1 MHDTSLVP
9 WCACMPLAHRLGCYE
24 RILQFHSDNGLYI
37 MVIKTH
43 ADPTNQ
49 QVLAFVL
56 SEYKGMKGAKRVGQ
70 GIPGVIRYDPDV
82 SETSFDTIDKLL
94 VQYKMLSPPSSGGDG
109 GEKKPELKEM
119 EVKYSDGAGGELVGY
134 CIYKET
140 QSKSKR
146 PGLLVFPGPYGD
158 GGGEHERDV
167 AREYARKGMVV
178 FLPDY
183 YPTRNSDTNYG
194 QTLAAIA
201 AYDDF
206 LKDSERAQE
215 IAKLGYDQLA
225 KSDMVDPDK
234 ISAIGFCFGGAMTLN
249 LARSGAKL
257 LAAVSL
263 HGEYPHLETKIGN
276 NGAIGKYNT
285 QHFVEMVGYAD
296 PFIPAVARDAWVK
309 ELTGYTANTDK
320 TFDFIVYG
328 TSVHAFSIHY
338 SETFLDVSLRERSG
352 GKAGKCTRGY

>member
-1 MHDTSLVP
+1 
-9 WCACMPLAHRLGCYE
+9 
-24 RILQFHSDNGLYI
+24 
-37 MVIKTH
+37 
-43 ADPTNQ
+43 
-49 QVLAFVL
+49 
-56 SEYKGMKGAKRVGQ
+56 
-70 GIPGVIRYDPDV
+70 
-82 SETSFDTIDKLL
+82 
-94 VQYKMLSPPSSGGDG
+94 MLSPPSSGGDG
-109 GEKKPELKEM
+109 RGEKKSKLKEM
-119 EVKYSDGAGGELVGY
+119 EVKYSDGRGGELVGY
-134 CIYKET
+134 CIAEET
-140 QSKSKR
+140 TSKAKR

-183 YPTRNSDTNYG
+183 YPTRNSDTDFN

-201 AYDDF
+201 QYEGF
-206 LKDSERAQE
+206 LKDSAKAQA

-225 KSDMVDPDK
+225 KSDMVDTNK

-263 HGEYPHLETKIGN
+263 HGEYPHLDTKVGT
-276 NGAIGKYNT
+276 NGATGTYNT

-296 PFIPAVARDAWVK
+296 PFIPEASRDAWVT
-309 ELTGYTANTDK
+309 ELQGYTAKTDK

-328 TSVHAFSIHY
+328 TSVHAFSIRY
-338 SETFLDVSLRERSG
+338 SETFLNVSLGPPTRPGSG
-352 GKAGKCTRGY
+352 GQKI

>member
-1 MHDTSLVP
+1 MRSFARIDELFAQVGMDSASGSAATTEKPRAKTTVVVTKAKPVTKPYGGGSKGGLV
-9 WCACMPLAHRLGCYE
+9 
-24 RILQFHSDNGLYI
+24 
-37 MVIKTH
+37 
-43 ADPTNQ
+43 
-49 QVLAFVL
+49 
-56 SEYKGMKGAKRVGQ
+56 
-70 GIPGVIRYDPDV
+70 
-82 SETSFDTIDKLL
+82 
-94 VQYKMLSPPSSGGDG
+94 
-109 GEKKPELKEM
+109 EK
-119 EVKYSDGAGGELVGY
+119 EVKYSDGRGGELVGY

-140 QSKSKR
+140 TSKSKR

-158 GGGEHERDV
+158 GGGEEERDV

-183 YPTRNSDTNYG
+183 YPTRNSDTNFT
-194 QTLAAIA
+194 QTLMAIA
-201 AYDDF
+201 QYDGF

-225 KSDMVDPDK
+225 KSDMVDPNK

-263 HGEYPHLETKIGN
+263 HGEYPHLDPKIGN

-296 PFIPAVARDAWVK
+296 PFIPGAAREEWVN
-309 ELTGYTANTDK
+309 ELKGYTANTDK

-338 SETFLDVSLRERSG
+338 SETFLNVLAFVLREYKGMKGAKVVMAVSRESSG
-352 GKAGKCTRGY
+352 TTRISR

>member
-1 MHDTSLVP
+1 
-9 WCACMPLAHRLGCYE
+9 
-24 RILQFHSDNGLYI
+24 
-37 MVIKTH
+37 
-43 ADPTNQ
+43 
-49 QVLAFVL
+49 
-56 SEYKGMKGAKRVGQ
+56 
-70 GIPGVIRYDPDV
+70 
-82 SETSFDTIDKLL
+82 
-94 VQYKMLSPPSSGGDG
+94 
-109 GEKKPELKEM
+109 M
-119 EVKYSDGAGGELVGY
+119 EVKYSDGKGGELVGY

-140 QSKSKR
+140 ASKAKR

-158 GGGEHERDV
+158 GGGEEERDV

-183 YPTRNSDTNYG
+183 YPTRNSDTNFD

-201 AYDDF
+201 AYDGF

-215 IAKLGYDQLA
+215 IAKLAYDELA

-276 NGAIGKYNT
+276 NGTTSGPIGEYNT

-296 PFIPAVARDAWVK
+296 PFIPEAARDAWVK

-338 SETFLDVSLRERSG
+338 SETFLDVSLGSPARRGSG
-352 GKAGKCTRGY
+352 GQKI

>member
-1 MHDTSLVP
+1 
-9 WCACMPLAHRLGCYE
+9 
-24 RILQFHSDNGLYI
+24 
-37 MVIKTH
+37 
-43 ADPTNQ
+43 
-49 QVLAFVL
+49 
-56 SEYKGMKGAKRVGQ
+56 
-70 GIPGVIRYDPDV
+70 
-82 SETSFDTIDKLL
+82 
-94 VQYKMLSPPSSGGDG
+94 
-109 GEKKPELKEM
+109 
-119 EVKYSDGAGGELVGY
+119 
-134 CIYKET
+134 
-140 QSKSKR
+140 
-146 PGLLVFPGPYGD
+146 LVFPGPYGD
-158 GGGEHERDV
+158 GGGEEEREV

-183 YPTRNSDTNYG
+183 YPTRNSDTNFN
-194 QTLAAIA
+194 QTLMAIA
-201 AYDDF
+201 QYDDF
-206 LKDSERAQE
+206 LKDSKKAQE

-263 HGEYPHLETKIGN
+263 HGEYPHLDKKIGN

-296 PFIPAVARDAWVK
+296 PFIPGAARDEWVK
-309 ELTGYTANTDK
+309 ELKGYTADTDK

-338 SETFLDVSLRERSG
+338 SETFLNVLAFVLREFKGMKGAKVVDGGIPGVIRYDPDIAMRSFARIDELFAQVGMISKRSG
-352 GKAGKCTRGY
+352 GGEPTEKPGPASALMIMGDNACIKLGVKSDVTICRVGPKELAISGDLKINGMSLMSFIEKAEKFMDEYKH